1 MFRKMEGRGA
11 VTVMTKLLLPACYS
25 MGPPAKTAWAAVVQ
39 DRKTH
44 RQTDTAFKRLKLKA
58 LIHFVSRQNSS
69 TGSNKKL
76 CDCATGRLTNCRMRF
91 APGSQSLRPRD
102 CDTSMMSPRDM
113 PSTPASF
120 STCKDTALLVPGR
133 KRSSSS

>member
-1 MFRKMEGRGA
+1 MASIRRLSRSSLSIALKD
-11 VTVMTKLLLPACYS
+11 TVQISAAGYDSPAEQHPAGGLGQDFVKPVRSTEEKTVYHELYLVHTK
-25 MGPPAKTAWAAVVQ
+25 KKRTALASAEISEW
-39 DRKTH
+39 
-44 RQTDTAFKRLKLKA
+44 
-58 LIHFVSRQNSS
+58 
-69 TGSNKKL
+69 
-76 CDCATGRLTNCRMRF
+76 MRF